1 MTTDPQDFSQWIQEI
16 QALKQQ
22 VADLKRDRDAA
33 YQASDKWQRHY
44 TQETQQHR
52 KNVEALQQTIAQLRA
67 QTAADPAGDPAGDLG
82 EVELAIAPSAPDAE
96 LDNLQSAIEQNQRL
110 KIQLQQAIAAL
121 EKERQDHEATRLN
134 LTTALGD
141 AIEVLG
147 HRES

>member
-1 MTTDPQDFSQWIQEI
+1 MATDPQDFSQWIQEI

-22 VADLKRDRDAA
+22 VVDLKRDRDAA
-33 YQASDKWQRHY
+33 YQASDKWQQHY

-52 KNVEALQQTIAQLRA
+52 KNVEALQGTIAELKQQL
-67 QTAADPAGDPAGDLG
+67 AAGPTINLEEG
-82 EVELAIAPSAPDAE
+82 VELTIAPSAPDAE
-96 LDNLQSAIEQNQRL
+96 LDNLQGAIEQNQLLRQ
-110 KIQLQQAIAAL
+110 QLNQAIAAL

-147 HRES
+147 QGR

>member
-1 MTTDPQDFSQWIQEI
+1 MVDSQDFSQWIQEI

-33 YQASDKWQRHY
+33 YQASDKWQQHY

-52 KNVEALQQTIAQLRA
+52 KNVEALQGTIAELKEQL
-67 QTAADPAGDPAGDLG
+67 AAGTTFELPEG
-82 EVELAIAPSAPDAE
+82 VELAIAPSDPAAAE
-96 LDNLQSAIEQNQRL
+96 GNLQTVLQQNQQL
-110 KIQLQQAIAAL
+110 KVQLERAIAAL
-121 EKERQDHEATRLN
+121 EQERQDHEATRLN

-147 HRES
+147 QGGS

>member
-1 MTTDPQDFSQWIQEI
+1 MTVDSQDFSQWIQEI

-33 YQASDKWQRHY
+33 YRASDKWQQHY

-52 KNVEALQQTIAQLRA
+52 KNVEALQKNITQLRE
-67 QTAADPAGDPAGDLG
+67 QLAAGTVVNLPDG
-82 EVELAIAPSAPDAE
+82 VELAIAPSDPAAE
-96 LDNLQSAIEQNQRL
+96 EMNLQTAIEQNERL
-110 KIQLQQAIAAL
+110 KLQLQQAIAAL

-147 HRES
+147 QGR

>member
-1 MTTDPQDFSQWIQEI
+1 MTVDSQDFSQWIQEI

-33 YQASDKWQRHY
+33 YRASDKWQQHY

-52 KNVEALQQTIAQLRA
+52 KNVEALQKNIVQLRE
-67 QTAADPAGDPAGDLG
+67 QLAAGTVVELPDG
-82 EVELAIAPSAPDAE
+82 VELAIAPSDPDAE
-96 LDNLQSAIEQNQRL
+96 EMNLQTAIEQNQQL
-110 KIQLQQAIAAL
+110 KTQLKQAIAAL

-147 HRES
+147 QGR

>member
-1 MTTDPQDFSQWIQEI
+1 MTADPQDFSQWIQEI

-33 YQASDKWQRHY
+33 YRASDKWQQHY

-52 KNVEALQQTIAQLRA
+52 KNVEALQATIAELKQQLA
-67 QTAADPAGDPAGDLG
+67 TGTTVDLG
-82 EVELAIAPSAPDAE
+82 EGIELAIAPSASGAE

-147 HRES
+147 QGR

>member
-1 MTTDPQDFSQWIQEI
+1 MTVDSQDFSQWIQEI

-33 YQASDKWQRHY
+33 YRASDKWQQHY

-52 KNVEALQQTIAQLRA
+52 KNVEALQKNIAQLGE
-67 QTAADPAGDPAGDLG
+67 QLAAGTIVNLPDG
-82 EVELAIAPSAPDAE
+82 VELAIAPSAPDAE
-96 LDNLQSAIEQNQRL
+96 EMNLQTAIEQNGRL
-110 KIQLQQAIAAL
+110 KLQLKQAIAAL

-147 HRES
+147 QGR

>member
-33 YQASDKWQRHY
+33 YQVSDKWQRHY

-52 KNVEALQQTIAQLRA
+52 KNVEALQVTIAQLQQQVA
-67 QTAADPAGDPAGDLG
+67 TVPTMDLG
-82 EVELAIAPSAPDAE
+82 DGAEVAIAPAQQDGQPDTLPEA
-96 LDNLQSAIEQNQRL
+96 LEQCQ
-110 KIQLQQAIAAL
+110 QLRSQLNQAIAAL

-147 HRES
+147 NRGG

>member
-1 MTTDPQDFSQWIQEI
+1 MTVDSQDFSQWIQEI

-33 YQASDKWQRHY
+33 YRASDKWQQHY

-52 KNVEALQQTIAQLRA
+52 KNVEALQKNIAQLRE
-67 QTAADPAGDPAGDLG
+67 QLAAGTIVNLPDG
-82 EVELAIAPSAPDAE
+82 VELAIAPSAPDAE
-96 LDNLQSAIEQNQRL
+96 EMNLQTAIEQNGRL
-110 KIQLQQAIAAL
+110 KLQLKQAIAAL

-147 HRES
+147 QGR

>member
-22 VADLKRDRDAA
+22 VADLKRDRDSA
-33 YQASDKWQRHY
+33 YKASDKWQRHY

-52 KNVEALQQTIAQLRA
+52 KNVEALQQTIAQLKQQVA
-67 QTAADPAGDPAGDLG
+67 TVTTVDLG
-82 EVELAIAPSAPDAE
+82 DGAEVAIAPAQQDGQPATLPE
-96 LDNLQSAIEQNQRL
+96 ALAQCQ
-110 KIQLQQAIAAL
+110 QLRSQLNQAITAL